1 MVKVMESEMGVI
13 VKVMES
19 EMGGGGGRDASAPSY
34 RWRGT
39 RSHTGALALPR
50 TAGAV
55 LGRALSV
62 LLPPGQS
69 GRIAGER

>member
-39 RSHTGALALPR
+39 RSRCHQC
-50 TAGAV
+50 
-55 LGRALSV
+55 SSS
-62 LLPPGQS
+62 S
-69 GRIAGER
+69 GTKRENCWRKINSET